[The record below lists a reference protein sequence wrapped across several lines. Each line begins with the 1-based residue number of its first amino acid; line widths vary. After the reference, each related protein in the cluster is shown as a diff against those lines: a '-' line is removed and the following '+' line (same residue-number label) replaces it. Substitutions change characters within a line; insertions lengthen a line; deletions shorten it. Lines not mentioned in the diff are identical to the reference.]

1 MLRPR
6 ELLECPT
13 PNYEFPAEEFPV
25 AEEIPEPAPVAEEI
39 PAPAPVAEEILVA
52 EDVPS
57 ATQEES
63 QDLNQTKLIPA
74 PAPARKRIRSGM
86 PHLVPLVDMTSS
98 GPSNSGENRPQTF
111 KTVSNPPNPT
121 FIPPR
126 SKDATDEPHGIIKST
141 HTPTEGPS
149 FPVFIQRSKKFVT
162 MSHLEAAVSAQNA
175 SKKASRD
182 KSQGKKKA

>member
-1 MLRPR
+1 M
-6 ELLECPT
+6 
-13 PNYEFPAEEFPV
+13 
-25 AEEIPEPAPVAEEI
+25 PEPTPVAEEI
-39 PAPAPVAEEILVA
+39 PAPAPVAEEIPVV

-63 QDLNQTKLIPA
+63 QDLSQTKLT
-74 PAPARKRIRSGM
+74 
-86 PHLVPLVDMTSS
+86 LVDMTNS
-98 GPSNSGENRPQTF
+98 GPSNSGVNRPQTF

-126 SKDATDEPHGIIKST
+126 SKDATDQPHGVIKST

-149 FPVFIQRSKKFVT
+149 FPAFIQRGKMFVT

-175 SKKASRD
+175 SKKASKD